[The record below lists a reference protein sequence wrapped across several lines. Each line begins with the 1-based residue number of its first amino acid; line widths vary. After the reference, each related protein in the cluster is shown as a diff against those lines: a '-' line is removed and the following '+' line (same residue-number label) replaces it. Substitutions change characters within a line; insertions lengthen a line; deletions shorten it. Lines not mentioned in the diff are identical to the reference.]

1 MKFSAQSTQLSES
14 LSKADT
20 ALLLKQEKA
29 LYCLMLF
36 IQGPGMLKRLNN
48 SHTAFPQG
56 FTSSPDHKCQ
66 VQSHVLL
73 IDFER

>member
-1 MKFSAQSTQLSES
+1 MNFSARNTQLSETS
-14 LSKADT
+14 SKADID
-20 ALLLKQEKA
+20 LLIKQEKA
-29 LYCLMLF
+29 PYCLMLL

-56 FTSSPDHKCQ
+56 FTSSPDLKCQ
-66 VQSHVLL
+66 VQSHALL